1 MEAKH
6 RDTEILALLRERKE
20 AGMTALFERY
30 YKPLV
35 VFAGSYVRDVQEAED
50 LVQEQMVKL
59 WEKGVF
65 AQVEAGA
72 LSSFLFT
79 VVKHACINWL
89 ERRRLDCLPLSAEHF
104 RIAQEEA
111 ERLDEEAVAA
121 IRQALGMLPEKTRRV
136 VNGVMLEEK
145 MYKEVAE
152 ELGVS
157 LNTVKTLL
165 RLGIR
170 ELRELLKGKE
180 GLFMLLSMRFREE
193 WGE

>member
-6 RDTEILALLRERKE
+6 RDTEILALLQERKE

-65 AQVEAGA
+65 AQ
-72 LSSFLFT
+72 
-79 VVKHACINWL
+79 
-89 ERRRLDCLPLSAEHF
+89 
-104 RIAQEEA
+104 EEA

-152 ELGVS
+152 EL
-157 LNTVKTLL
+157 NTVKTLL

-180 GLFMLLSMRFREE
+180 GLFMLLCMRFREE

>member
-6 RDTEILALLRERKE
+6 RDTEILALLQERKE

-65 AQVEAGA
+65 AQ
-72 LSSFLFT
+72 
-79 VVKHACINWL
+79 
-89 ERRRLDCLPLSAEHF
+89 
-104 RIAQEEA
+104 EEA
-111 ERLDEEAVAA
+111 EWLDEEAVAA

-136 VNGVMLEEK
+136 VNGVVLEEK

-180 GLFMLLSMRFREE
+180 GLFMLLCMRFREE

>member
-6 RDTEILALLRERKE
+6 RDTEILALLQERKE

-65 AQVEAGA
+65 AQ
-72 LSSFLFT
+72 
-79 VVKHACINWL
+79 
-89 ERRRLDCLPLSAEHF
+89 
-104 RIAQEEA
+104 EEA

-145 MYKEVAE
+145 MY
-152 ELGVS
+152 
-157 LNTVKTLL
+157 
-165 RLGIR
+165 R
-170 ELRELLKGKE
+170 
-180 GLFMLLSMRFREE
+180 
-193 WGE
+193 

>member
-1 MEAKH
+1 
-6 RDTEILALLRERKE
+6 
-20 AGMTALFERY
+20 
-30 YKPLV
+30 
-35 VFAGSYVRDVQEAED
+35 
-50 LVQEQMVKL
+50 
-59 WEKGVF
+59 
-65 AQVEAGA
+65 
-72 LSSFLFT
+72 
-79 VVKHACINWL
+79 
-89 ERRRLDCLPLSAEHF
+89 
-104 RIAQEEA
+104 
-111 ERLDEEAVAA
+111 
-121 IRQALGMLPEKTRRV
+121 MLPEKTRRV

-180 GLFMLLSMRFREE
+180 GLFMLLCMRFREE

>member
-6 RDTEILALLRERKE
+6 RDTEILALLQERKE
-20 AGMTALFERY
+20 AGMTVLFERY

-65 AQVEAGA
+65 
-72 LSSFLFT
+72 
-79 VVKHACINWL
+79 
-89 ERRRLDCLPLSAEHF
+89 
-104 RIAQEEA
+104 AQEEA

-180 GLFMLLSMRFREE
+180 GLFMLLCMRFREE

>member
-6 RDTEILALLRERKE
+6 RDTEILALLQERKE

-65 AQVEAGA
+65 AQ
-72 LSSFLFT
+72 
-79 VVKHACINWL
+79 
-89 ERRRLDCLPLSAEHF
+89 
-104 RIAQEEA
+104 EEA

-121 IRQALGMLPEKTRRV
+121 IRQALGILPEKTRRV

-152 ELGVS
+152 E

-180 GLFMLLSMRFREE
+180 GLFMLLCMRFREE